1 MRIFI
6 TCFLV
11 LSLIFPFYAFTQE
24 TPEAPTEAP
33 VPDRQ
38 SRGSIP
44 EALLR
49 PARGESPRY
58 PIDTVIGEL
67 GRGQAPQE
75 AYFFADSLCEGLLSI
90 DMGHSAIASISS
102 SLRETFLTSLNAI
115 EPLYYRIGGG
125 REEVDGAVS
134 FLIRFAGRDQAISG
148 ELYVRRVSGNW
159 TFDELLL
166 DEAKSREVE
175 RQEAANRNDFNP
187 YERFY

>member
-6 TCFLV
+6 TFILFV
-11 LSLIFPFYAFTQE
+11 FLIFPFYVFAQE
-24 TPEAPTEAP
+24 TPEETAE
-33 VPDRQ
+33 DRRT
-38 SRGSIP
+38 RGSIP

-49 PARGESPRY
+49 PARGEAPRY

-67 GRGQAPQE
+67 GRGKASQE

-90 DMGHSAIASISS
+90 DMGHSAIASITS
-102 SLRETFLTSLNAI
+102 SLRETFLTLLNAI
-115 EPLYYRIGGG
+115 EPSYYRIGGG

-134 FLIRFAGRDQAISG
+134 FLVRFVGRDQAISG
-148 ELYVRRVSGNW
+148 ELYIRRVSGNW

-175 RQEAANRNDFNP
+175 RQEAVERNDFNP